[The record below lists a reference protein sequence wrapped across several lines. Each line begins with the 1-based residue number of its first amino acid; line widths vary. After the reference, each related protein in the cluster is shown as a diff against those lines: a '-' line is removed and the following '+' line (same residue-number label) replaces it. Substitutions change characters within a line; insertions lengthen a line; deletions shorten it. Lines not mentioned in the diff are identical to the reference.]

1 MGGESLVV
9 VKDDDLVKV
18 HVHTLKPGD
27 ALNIGQRYGEF
38 VKLKIENMQEQHSH
52 IINKAAP
59 LNAKQ
64 EPAEEKPQQKY
75 GLIAVAAGNGVCK
88 LFKDLGVDVIVS
100 GGQTMNPSTED
111 FVKVIKDLSNCEN
124 VFILPNNSN
133 IILAAQQAKTVC
145 EDRNVYVLETKS
157 IQAGLSAAGMFDRNA
172 DVETNITELK
182 DVIANVLA
190 ASVTYAI
197 KDTTYEGVEVKE
209 GDYMAIANKGI
220 VACEKDRLDVMLKL
234 LDYLFSNEDKDLIT
248 VIVGE
253 NRNDDEVARISK
265 YIEDNSSLECEIIDG
280 NQPVYSYLV
289 GLE

>member
-1 MGGESLVV
+1 
-9 VKDDDLVKV
+9 
-18 HVHTLKPGD
+18 
-27 ALNIGQRYGEF
+27 
-38 VKLKIENMQEQHSH
+38 
-52 IINKAAP
+52 
-59 LNAKQ
+59 
-64 EPAEEKPQQKY
+64 
-75 GLIAVAAGNGVCK
+75 
-88 LFKDLGVDVIVS
+88 
-100 GGQTMNPSTED
+100 MNPSTED

-157 IQAGLSAAGMFDRNA
+157 IQAGLSAVGMFDRNA